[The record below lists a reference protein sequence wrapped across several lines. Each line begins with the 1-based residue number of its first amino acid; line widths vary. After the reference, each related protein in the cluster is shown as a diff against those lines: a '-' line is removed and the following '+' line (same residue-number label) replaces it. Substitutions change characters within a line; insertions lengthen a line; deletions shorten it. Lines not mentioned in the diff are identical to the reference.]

1 MNQGADE
8 LDAAG
13 CGLNVRDAVMEKIF
27 VVDSGDLAPGVRTG
41 ASGEASSSG
50 AAEKEEGEVK
60 IFLFKYIKNILIQ
73 QNIIF

>member
-1 MNQGADE
+1 
-8 LDAAG
+8 
-13 CGLNVRDAVMEKIF
+13 MEKIF

>member
-1 MNQGADE
+1 MINPGADE

-27 VVDSGDLAPGVRTG
+27 VVDSGDLGPGVRTG

-50 AAEKEEGEVK
+50 AAEKEEGEVH
-60 IFLFKYIKNILIQ
+60 KYFSI
-73 QNIIF
+73 